1 MISNYITNADYNQT
15 NFKMLV
21 GVLSH
26 KGRREFNTFGEVQM
40 RLLHYHTKIQQQQK
54 STMDFRV
61 TENKRWKLSNMIGP
75 EHTMY

>member
-15 NFKMLV
+15 NFQMLV

-40 RLLHYHTKIQQQQK
+40 RLLHYHTKIQQQKKVPWTLELQRTNGG
-54 STMDFRV
+54 S
-61 TENKRWKLSNMIGP
+61 SQI
-75 EHTMY
+75 